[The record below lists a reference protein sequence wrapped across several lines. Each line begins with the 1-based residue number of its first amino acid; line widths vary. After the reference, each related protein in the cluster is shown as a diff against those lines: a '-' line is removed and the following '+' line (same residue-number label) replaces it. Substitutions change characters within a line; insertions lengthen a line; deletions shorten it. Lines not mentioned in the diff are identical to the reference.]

1 MLQVHEYPQHP
12 ALVLRCTLL
21 LKGFQNTL
29 SYTSAKIFA
38 KIVRILLPLKY
49 FVPQDVSLRVPWV
62 YITSEGVYCNS
73 SKRTTVTTVTAV
85 TTAVSTS
92 VTTAVT
98 AVPAVTTAVTAVTA
112 ATTSV
117 TTAVT
122 AVTAVT
128 TAVSTSVTT
137 AVTAV
142 TTPFFL
148 PLQTRLDYYSKCSVP
163 PIRACSSEAG

>member
-1 MLQVHEYPQHP
+1 M
-12 ALVLRCTLL
+12 
-21 LKGFQNTL
+21 
-29 SYTSAKIFA
+29 
-38 KIVRILLPLKY
+38 LPLKY

-98 AVPAVTTAVTAVTA
+98 AVPAVTTAVTAVT
-112 ATTSV
+112 
-117 TTAVT
+117 
-122 AVTAVT
+122 
-128 TAVSTSVTT
+128 
-137 AVTAV
+137 
-142 TTPFFL
+142 TPFFL

>member
-1 MLQVHEYPQHP
+1 MFRPLLQVHEYPQHP

-98 AVPAVTTAVTAVTA
+98 AVPAVTTAVTAVT
-112 ATTSV
+112 
-117 TTAVT
+117 
-122 AVTAVT
+122 
-128 TAVSTSVTT
+128 
-137 AVTAV
+137 
-142 TTPFFL
+142 TPFFL